1 MRSVQTHKCN
11 VSTMQDYC
19 MLNLVVSKVT
29 ARFQND
35 NGPTVHVSPHG
46 VRFEF
51 LHAVSKNIA
60 VLGDLTLWR
69 LVQMFF
75 DVQVT
80 VHRDKFL

>member
-11 VSTMQDYC
+11 VSTMKDYC
-19 MLNLVVSKVT
+19 MLNLV
-29 ARFQND
+29 
-35 NGPTVHVSPHG
+35 VSPHG

-60 VLGDLTLWR
+60 VLGDLTSWR

-80 VHRDKFL
+80 VHRDKF